1 MRVDLSEHAN
11 ILFVSDSITDIL
23 GWRSHEV
30 QGKSCFDFFHR
41 DEVAAAEKIRARS
54 VLMNKAASLH
64 YIRIL
69 SRSGV
74 HVTCECCFSIVH
86 DVLVACT
93 SIYRRTAKSESKC
106 IRVGWRTARVVK
118 LIVSQGVLSTLQ
130 KCDASSPRRVGIQ
143 DMECWNTCPQN
154 SACHLQ
160 SGNLGPP

>member
-1 MRVDLSEHAN
+1 MHVDLSENAN
-11 ILFVSDSITDIL
+11 ILFVSDSVTDIL
-23 GWRSHEV
+23 GWRRHEV

-41 DEVAAAEKIRARS
+41 DEVAAAEKIRARG

-93 SIYRRTAKSESKC
+93 SIYRRTAQSESKC
-106 IRVGWRTARVVK
+106 IWMSTRTACVIE
-118 LIVSQGVLSTLQ
+118 LIVFQGVLSTLRTFG
-130 KCDASSPRRVGIQ
+130 AFSPRRVGIQ
-143 DMECWNTCPQN
+143 DMECWSTCRRN
-154 SACHLQ
+154 SACHLR
-160 SGNLGPP
+160 SGSPGPP